1 MLIEDGWYYLGILCY
16 FSDKKSSIDENKLD
30 VEAIQKNSMKIRLL
44 DSVHLNWNCIFRVNL
59 MLSRTFGSVGVFFG

>member
-1 MLIEDGWYYLGILCY
+1 MILFLGIICY

-44 DSVHLNWNCIFRVNL
+44 DSVHLN
-59 MLSRTFGSVGVFFG
+59 